1 MSSYNRIANA
11 GNRFQG
17 DRKKVLCVCSAGLLR
32 SPTLAWILS
41 NEPFGYNTRAVG
53 TSSEYALIPLE
64 DVHLE
69 WAHVVVFVDED
80 NYRMARMNFGDMI
93 DNMPHHVLSIPDQYP
108 FRDETLV
115 KIATEELMK
124 VFPVAEKE

>member
-1 MSSYNRIANA
+1 MSYNRIANV

-53 TSSEYALIPLE
+53 TSSEYALIPLD
-64 DVHLE
+64 DVHLH
-69 WAHVVVFVDED
+69 WADAVVFVDES
-80 NYRMARMNFGDMI
+80 NYRAAKYEYEDLLK
-93 DNMPHHVLSIPDQYP
+93 NMECHVLQIPDQYP
-108 FRDETLV
+108 FRDERLV
-115 KIATEELMK
+115 EIATEALKK
-124 VFPVAEKE
+124 VFLTE

>member
-1 MSSYNRIANA
+1 MSYNRIANV

-64 DVHLE
+64 EVHLR
-69 WAHVVVFVDED
+69 WADAVVFVDEG
-80 NYRMARMNFGDMI
+80 NYRIAKYDYEDLLN
-93 DNMPHHVLSIPDQYP
+93 NMECHVLQIPDQYP
-108 FRDETLV
+108 FRDEKLV
-115 KIATEELMK
+115 EIATEELKK
-124 VFPVAEKE
+124 VFPV

>member
-124 VFPVAEKE
+124 VFPINEKE